1 MHRIIECLLY
11 IQADL
16 HGCLFS
22 FKHMLSIVCPSCH
35 SSPQLPDGHGQ
46 SLIDLNWLY
55 FISIV
60 TYIANL
66 VLSQHSGHR
75 SASCYKKKINNKLT
89 WKTILLIDDNKLNQS
104 YHRRPQLPRTCHLES
119 PTQAGADVS
128 AIMTEELLT
137 YIAAAGTSCK
147 WVPCS
152 SFFPVAC
159 LLYSTPTI
167 SPHWDSM
174 RGAFISPCSRLSPAG
189 AGFSDPPG
197 KPTSPP
203 TGPPTQEPTSPTP
216 GTPIVLF
223 TPRSFPYT
231 HNMRLPKRKCAT
243 NQSKRRRR
251 RLQLMRA
258 VLDQSL
264 LAIGLQTVHISIPT
278 NLLTATT
285 SRRGAPAI
293 N

>member
-1 MHRIIECLLY
+1 MKSDDHSTWACKPPSSCCIFVDSLFISLIIILWYCRIPITHRIIECLLY

-35 SSPQLPDGHGQ
+35 WSPQLPDGHGQ

-189 AGFSDPPG
+189 ACYTVHQPLA
-197 KPTSPP
+197 P
-203 TGPPTQEPTSPTP
+203 TG
-216 GTPIVLF
+216 I
-223 TPRSFPYT
+223 R
-231 HNMRLPKRKCAT
+231 
-243 NQSKRRRR
+243 
-251 RLQLMRA
+251 
-258 VLDQSL
+258 
-264 LAIGLQTVHISIPT
+264 
-278 NLLTATT
+278 
-285 SRRGAPAI
+285 
-293 N
+293 